1 MATVDELVAI
11 AGAHARGLI
20 AIDGLPA
27 SGKTTLTSRLSM
39 QYKLDSICL
48 DDFLLPQAE
57 WPSQTQP
64 AFPFEFARYGEF
76 MNAVRTLATTGEC
89 TYLPFDWAALRISQK
104 PRTVRADRPV
114 VIEGVS
120 ALHPDLCGL
129 YALRIFVD
137 SDRATTHQAAK
148 VRGLGLWIEPW
159 ERLFLPS
166 SDIYMK
172 SGPQERADI
181 IVPGR
186 GIEHWTP
193 AAKSKY
199 ASR

>member
-1 MATVDELVAI
+1 MDELVAL
-11 AGAHARGLI
+11 AGAQTRGLI

-27 SGKTTLTSRLSM
+27 SGKTTLATRLTM
-39 QYKLDSICL
+39 QYRLESICL
-48 DDFLLPQAE
+48 DDFLLPQSQ

-76 MNAVRTLATTGEC
+76 MSAVRTLATTGQC
-89 TYLPFDWAALRISQK
+89 SYLPFDWALLRISDR

-114 VIEGVS
+114 LIEGVS

-129 YALRIFVD
+129 YTLKIFVD
-137 SDRATTHQAAK
+137 SDRSTTHQAAK
-148 VRGLGLWIEPW
+148 LRGLGLWIEPW

-172 SGPQERADI
+172 SNPVERADVV
-181 IVPGR
+181 VPGR
-186 GIEHWTP
+186 GVEHWTP
-193 AAKSKY
+193 AARSRF
-199 ASR
+199 ASGRP